1 MEEAVSTLTL
11 RQALSLSL
19 MKNPAL
25 AAFSWEVR
33 AREAARLQASL
44 LPNPELGVEMEN
56 LEGTGAMKG
65 RSAMETTI
73 QLSQLVEL
81 GGKRAKRERVAAL
94 DRDLAGWD
102 YETKRLDIFIG
113 ATIAFIDV
121 LYSQEH
127 VALAGEMAHLAE
139 QVHTTVSER
148 VKAGKVSLLEEIK
161 AEVSLSSSRI
171 KAERAKRSLTAAKKR
186 LAGYWG
192 GKRPHFEKVKGELD
206 ELSSLPPFSQ
216 MVNMVS
222 GNPDIARWA
231 VEMESRRAALKL
243 SAAGRIPDLTIT
255 GGYRRFKETD
265 DNAFLLGVSFPLT
278 IFNRNQGEIAEAT
291 HRLTKAKDERRTV
304 EIEAQIELS
313 EAYQRLSTAYSE
325 AKALKNEI
333 LPGAQRAFDA
343 ASEGYR
349 LGKFNFLD
357 VLDAQRTLFEA
368 KEQYLETIAAYHI
381 SIAEVERLIGVGLDK
396 LPYTAKLNKKGDS

>member
-1 MEEAVSTLTL
+1 
-11 RQALSLSL
+11 
-19 MKNPAL
+19 
-25 AAFSWEVR
+25 
-33 AREAARLQASL
+33 
-44 LPNPELGVEMEN
+44 
-56 LEGTGAMKG
+56 
-65 RSAMETTI
+65 
-73 QLSQLVEL
+73 
-81 GGKRAKRERVAAL
+81 
-94 DRDLAGWD
+94 
-102 YETKRLDIFIG
+102 
-113 ATIAFIDV
+113 
-121 LYSQEH
+121 
-127 VALAGEMAHLAE
+127 MAHLAE

-161 AEVSLSSSRI
+161 AEVALSSSRI

-192 GKRPHFEKVKGELD
+192 GKRPHFEKVEGELD